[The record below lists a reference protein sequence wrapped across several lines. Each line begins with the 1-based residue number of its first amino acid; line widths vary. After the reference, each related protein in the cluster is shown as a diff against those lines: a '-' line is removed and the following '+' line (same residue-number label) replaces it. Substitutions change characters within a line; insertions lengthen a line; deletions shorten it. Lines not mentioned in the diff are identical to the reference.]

1 MRIGLPLFLSL
12 AMAQSAQPHDL
23 MDNRATLVLRDR
35 IHISLTL
42 YIVYSD
48 ALHAALSP
56 LGPMSSFLVS
66 LSTMKPEQLQRELL
80 RAQSKFQAGTHIH
93 LPGKRGLP
101 AAELT
106 LTNWV
111 WPDVKQVQN
120 TLQTRVMQ
128 AVVDPD
134 AHEAPLEIRVD
145 AVAPAP
151 VDISSVTVQFP
162 EEFRK
167 VLVVSYRPNQTW
179 VDPKAP
185 SPEIKF

>member
-1 MRIGLPLFLSL
+1 MKPILVVLLSLFLLVPAES
-12 AMAQSAQPHDL
+12 HDL

-35 IHISLTL
+35 IHISMTL

-66 LSTMKPEQLQRELL
+66 LSTMKPDQLQRELQ
-80 RAQSKFQAGTHIH
+80 RAQSKFQAGMHIY
-93 LPGKRGLP
+93 LPAKRGLP
-101 AAELT
+101 PTELT
-106 LTNWV
+106 LTNWI
-111 WPDVKQVQN
+111 WPDTKQVQN

-145 AVAPAP
+145 AVAPLP
-151 VDISSVTVQFP
+151 VEISSVTVHFP

-167 VLVVSYRPNQTW
+167 VLVVSYRPSQTW